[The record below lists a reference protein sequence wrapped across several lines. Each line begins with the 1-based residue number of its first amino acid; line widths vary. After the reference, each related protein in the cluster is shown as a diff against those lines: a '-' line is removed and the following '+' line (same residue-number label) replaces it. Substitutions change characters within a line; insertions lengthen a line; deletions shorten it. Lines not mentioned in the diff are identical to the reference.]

1 MRQRC
6 PLQCSP
12 YSTLINHLILIFQQ
26 EFSLSWGYKN
36 WLLICK
42 NRWLSLVC
50 QGLSVLC
57 AGNSHFISVLDQL
70 TPFCN
75 ALCLE
80 ILFHPCS
87 HCLNTSWSLPQAYR
101 TGNVGRG
108 GTSSTPVSTSLPGG
122 RWGWACPLEN
132 LQEAK
137 QPIIHDWW
145 WRSLCLSL
153 RILLYGMF

>member
-1 MRQRC
+1 MQRC
-6 PLQCSP
+6 PLQRSP
-12 YSTLINHLILIFQQ
+12 YSTLTNHLMLIFQQ

-36 WLLICK
+36 WLLIRK

-50 QGLSVLC
+50 QGCQSSVL
-57 AGNSHFISVLDQL
+57 AMPTLSLFLINLLLSA
-70 TPFCN
+70 T
-75 ALCLE
+75 LCVWK
-80 ILFHPCS
+80 FFSNPCT
-87 HCLNTSWSLPQAYR
+87 HCLNTSWSSPQAYR
-101 TGNVGRG
+101 TGRVGRG
-108 GTSSTPVSTSLPGG
+108 GTSSTAVSTSLPGG

-145 WRSLCLSL
+145 WRSQCLSL